1 MINYKTMQKSNKMS
15 TLSINITKL
24 VFVRIPASRLGG
36 KRLLLISLFYK
47 DLPFYRI
54 VEQQNI
60 QDLD

>member
-1 MINYKTMQKSNKMS
+1 MINYKTMEKSSIMP
-15 TLSINITKL
+15 TLKL

-47 DLPFYRI
+47 DPPPLYRI
-54 VEQQNI
+54 VAQQNI

>member
-1 MINYKTMQKSNKMS
+1 MINYKTMQKSNIMP
-15 TLSINITKL
+15 TLKLNITKL

-47 DLPFYRI
+47 EFPFYRI
-54 VEQQNI
+54 VGQQNI